1 MRADTEGGSRMPIS
15 RRAILLSVGAA
26 VGPAPYVR
34 AAESSNIDLA
44 RGHVRELLATNTVPA
59 SSFAVMRGPDL
70 LWAEAFGKVNIELDV
85 AATPAHRFRLGSVS
99 KVITATLAATLAAR
113 GIVDLDAPIVQYMP
127 DLPQPHH
134 ATTLQQLL
142 THRGGI
148 RHYLPKDDART
159 ALGPID
165 LRHYPGTADVLA
177 VFINDPLV
185 AKPGERV
192 SYSTFGYTLASL
204 VIEAAAK
211 TPFLDLLQREIA
223 KPLELESLGGD
234 TQMALVPN
242 RVTGYQPGDIVRKA
256 QPDFQGAYANV
267 PSANVAYKWAG
278 GGLLATATDLAKF
291 GAAHLTAGRIPAAA
305 LKPLFTVHTQ
315 ATSDSPPLGLGW
327 RINEDNEHRLRWHH
341 AGGQLG
347 ARASIVVYPNDR
359 LSIAF
364 ATNVTGIPANTTE
377 LSERIA
383 DAFV

>member
-1 MRADTEGGSRMPIS
+1 MRIS

-26 VGPAPYVR
+26 VAPAPHVR
-34 AAESSNIDLA
+34 SVESRHVDLA
-44 RGHVRELLATNTVPA
+44 RRHVRELLAANTIPA
-59 SSFAVMRGPDL
+59 LSVAVMRGDDL

-85 AATPAHRFRLGSVS
+85 AASPVHRFRIGSVS
-99 KVITATLAATLAAR
+99 KVITATLTATLATR

-134 ATTLQQLL
+134 ATTLRQLL

-148 RHYLPKDDART
+148 RHYLPKDEARND
-159 ALGPID
+159 LGPID
-165 LRHYPGTADVLA
+165 LRQYPHTADVLA

-204 VIEAAAK
+204 LIEAAAK
-211 TPFLDLLQREIA
+211 APFLDLVRREIA
-223 KPLELESLGGD
+223 KPLGLESLGGD
-234 TQMALVPN
+234 TQIELVPN
-242 RVTGYQPGDIVRKA
+242 RVTGYQPGDTVRKA
-256 QPDFQGAYANV
+256 QPDFQGAYGNV
-267 PSANVAYKWAG
+267 PPANVAYKWAG
-278 GGLLATATDLAKF
+278 GGMLATATDLAKF

-305 LKPLFTVHTQ
+305 SNTLFTVHTQ
-315 ATSDSPPLGLGW
+315 DTGDSPPLGLGW
-327 RINEDNEHRLRWHH
+327 RINEDNKHRLRWHH

-347 ARASIVVYPNDR
+347 ARASLVVYPNER
-359 LSIAF
+359 LSVAF
-364 ATNVTGIPANTTE
+364 ATNVTGIPGNTTE

>member
-1 MRADTEGGSRMPIS
+1 MPIS

-26 VGPAPYVR
+26 VGVAPHVR
-34 AAESSNIDLA
+34 SANSSHVDLA
-44 RGHVRELLATNTVPA
+44 HGHVRELLAANNIPA
-59 SSFAVMRGPDL
+59 LSVAVMRGQDL

-85 AATPAHRFRLGSVS
+85 AASPAHRFRLGSVS
-99 KVITATLAATLAAR
+99 KVITATLTALLATRAV
-113 GIVDLDAPIVQYMP
+113 VDLDAPIVQYMP

-134 ATTLQQLL
+134 ATTLRQLL

-148 RHYLPKDDART
+148 RHYLPKDEARS

-165 LRHYPGTADVLA
+165 LRHYPHTADVLA
-177 VFINDPLV
+177 VFISDPLV

-211 TPFLDLLQREIA
+211 AR
-223 KPLELESLGGD
+223 
-234 TQMALVPN
+234 
-242 RVTGYQPGDIVRKA
+242 
-256 QPDFQGAYANV
+256 
-267 PSANVAYKWAG
+267 
-278 GGLLATATDLAKF
+278 ATDLARF
-291 GAAHLTAGRIPAAA
+291 GAAHLSAGRIPAAA
-305 LKPLFTVHTQ
+305 LNTLFTVHTQ
-315 ATSDSPPLGLGW
+315 PTSDSPPLGLGW
-327 RINEDNEHRLRWHH
+327 RINEDNKHRLRWHH

-347 ARASIVVYPNDR
+347 ARASIVVYPHER

-364 ATNVTGIPANTTE
+364 VTNVTGIPGNTTE

>member
-1 MRADTEGGSRMPIS
+1 
-15 RRAILLSVGAA
+15 LSVA
-26 VGPAPYVR
+26 VV
-34 AAESSNIDLA
+34 
-44 RGHVRELLATNTVPA
+44 
-59 SSFAVMRGPDL
+59 RGPDL
-70 LWAEAFGKVNIELDV
+70 LWAEAFGKVNIELEV

-99 KVITATLAATLAAR
+99 KVVTATLSATLAAR
-113 GIVDLDAPIVQYMP
+113 GIVDLDAPILQYLP
-127 DLPQPHH
+127 DLPKPHH

-148 RHYLPKDDART
+148 RHYLPKDEART
-159 ALGPID
+159 DLGPLD
-165 LRHYPGTADVLA
+165 LRQYPRTADVLA

-211 TPFLDLLQREIA
+211 APFLELVQREIA
-223 KPLELESLGGD
+223 KPLGLESLGGD
-234 TQMALVPN
+234 TQIALVPN
-242 RVTGYQPGDIVRKA
+242 RVNGYQPGDTVRKS
-256 QPDFQGAYANV
+256 QPDFQGAYGNV
-267 PSANVAYKWAG
+267 PPANVAYKWAG

-291 GAAHLTAGRIPAAA
+291 GAAHLTAGRIPAVA
-305 LKPLFTVHTQ
+305 LKTLFSVHTQ

-327 RINEDNEHRLRWHH
+327 RINEDSKHRLRWHH

-347 ARASIVVYPNDR
+347 ARASIVVYPNER

-364 ATNVTGIPANTTE
+364 ATNVTGIPGNTTE
-377 LSERIA
+377 LSEQIA

>member
-1 MRADTEGGSRMPIS
+1 MPIS

-26 VGPAPYVR
+26 VGPALHVPS
-34 AAESSNIDLA
+34 AESSHLDLA
-44 RGHVRELLATNTVPA
+44 RGHVRELLVANTVPA
-59 SSFAVMRGPDL
+59 LSVAVMRGQDL
-70 LWAEAFGKVNIELDV
+70 LWAEAFGKVNLELDV
-85 AATPAHRFRLGSVS
+85 AASPAHRFRLGSVS
-99 KVITATLAATLAAR
+99 KVITATLTAMLATR
-113 GIVDLDAPIVQYMP
+113 GIVDLDAAIVQYMP
-127 DLPQPHH
+127 DLPQLHH
-134 ATTLQQLL
+134 ATTLRQLL

-148 RHYLPKDDART
+148 RHYLPKDEARND
-159 ALGPID
+159 LGPID
-165 LRHYPGTADVLA
+165 LRQYPHTADVLA

-211 TPFLDLLQREIA
+211 VPFLDLVRREIA
-223 KPLELESLGGD
+223 KPLGLESLGGD
-234 TQMALVPN
+234 TQIALVPN
-242 RVTGYQPGDIVRKA
+242 RVTGYQPGDTVRKA
-256 QPDFQGAYANV
+256 QPDFQGTYGNV

-291 GAAHLTAGRIPAAA
+291 GAAHLTADRIPTAA
-305 LKPLFTVHTQ
+305 LNALFTVHTQ

-327 RINEDNEHRLRWHH
+327 RINEDTKHRLRWHH
-341 AGGQLG
+341 AGSQLG
-347 ARASIVVYPNDR
+347 ARASIVVYPHER

-364 ATNVTGIPANTTE
+364 ATNVTGIPGNTTE